1 MEQKLNC
8 WEFKKCG
15 REPGGAKVAE
25 LGVCPVANET
35 LSNGLNEGSNAGRIC
50 WAVAGTLCGGRV
62 QGTFAQKRR
71 SCTQCD
77 FYHMVKTEEGRNFVL
92 MLERSVDKTM
102 SADKVRAI
110 LEERARALARSTE
123 TKTGETLRVVVFS
136 LTNETYGI
144 PTDYVREVQ
153 PLREVTPVPC
163 TPGFVVGVINIRGSI
178 YSAIDIRD
186 FLGVPKRETT
196 DLTKVILV
204 NAAGLEVGILADDVA
219 GEMSVPLAEIRPP
232 LATHAGVKEEYT
244 QGVTKDMLIILNL
257 EALMRDER
265 MIVHEEVV

>member
-71 SCTQCD
+71 SCVQCD
-77 FYHMVKTEEGRNFVL
+77 FYKRVKEEEGKDFSL
-92 MLERSVDKTM
+92 MAEGVGNTM
-102 SADKVRAI
+102 SAQKVQAI
-110 LEERARALARSTE
+110 LEERARALAKVTE
-123 TKTGETLRVVVFS
+123 VKTGETLRVVVFS